1 LCNGLGATVFYLL
14 YLMVGRKL
22 ERKLVAELA
31 SSVTETPQIEE
42 FIKAYTP
49 ALAVDPYAMTPL

>member
-1 LCNGLGATVFYLL
+1 
-14 YLMVGRKL
+14 MVGRKL